1 MTELGPPTE
10 LTRQQPSTTPCL
22 MSDSAADED
31 TMASLNAAKHQLRA
45 AMKHKLRAVSH
56 DSIVSQS
63 TGLRLTE
70 PLLSPETP
78 LSMHRQAPPSTA
90 RSRPSAPT

>member
-1 MTELGPPTE
+1 MTERSPPTE
-10 LTRQQPSTTPCL
+10 LTRQQPSTSPGL
-22 MSDSAADED
+22 MADAAADED

-45 AMKHKLRAVSH
+45 AMKHKLRAVPH

-70 PLLSPETP
+70 PPLAPEP
-78 LSMHRQAPPSTA
+78 R
-90 RSRPSAPT
+90 

>member
-70 PLLSPETP
+70 PLLSPEP
-78 LSMHRQAPPSTA
+78 R
-90 RSRPSAPT
+90 